1 MENIKHKTA
10 FISGATGA
18 LGKSIAFEL
27 AQNGCN
33 LYLTSTNQQLLN
45 NLVQELSGFG
55 VYVAAKKAD
64 LNIKEEIIDV
74 INAAKM
80 DNNIDILVNCAG
92 IFPIQDIFDTTDED
106 FDKTININLRATFQF
121 TRSFAKN
128 MVKQQWGRIV
138 NIASSSAYSGF
149 AKTSIY
155 CASKHA
161 LLGFSRSI
169 HNELKKHNVRTY
181 CISPSSTKS
190 NMGLATPNQ
199 DYSTFLDPDDVAK
212 YIVFS
217 ISFNSNI
224 MVEEMFLKRMEVR

>member
-18 LGKSIAFEL
+18 IGKSIAFEL
-27 AQNGCN
+27 ARNGCN
-33 LYLTSTNQQLLN
+33 LFLTSTNQQLLN
-45 NLVQELSGFG
+45 KLVQDLSDFDIF
-55 VYVAAKKAD
+55 VTAKKAD
-64 LNIKEEIIDV
+64 LNIMNEIKEV

-80 DNNIDILVNCAG
+80 DNDIDILVNCAG
-92 IFPIQDIFDTTDED
+92 IFPIQDIFETTDED
-106 FDKTININLRATFQF
+106 FDKAININLRAAFQF
-121 TRSFAKN
+121 TRSFAKS

-181 CISPSSTKS
+181 CISPSSTKN
-190 NMGLATPNQ
+190 NMGMVTPDQ

-217 ISFNSNI
+217 LSFNSNI